1 MVETPG
7 PSIPP
12 VLVLG
17 TGRCGS
23 TMVSNLLNAHPRIL
37 SLSEFFSYVGMD
49 AFRLRNPTGDQ
60 LWQIFS
66 TQRPRTRLMLRESYQ
81 ELLYPVDG
89 PGQRFSRHDVPPILC
104 ATLPHLTNQHEA
116 LYDELESFVRA
127 QPQQPTLQHF
137 RNLFSHLCQRFGC
150 QVWAERSGLT
160 LLVGTR
166 LLRQFPEAR
175 VIHIYRDGR
184 ETALSMS
191 RHYLFRMIVATFKRL
206 RMFRFFLAAIPLM
219 SKGGPS
225 ENIASLMEA
234 VIPRLVR
241 YETLPF
247 DKLKIADFAAFW
259 NALITLADRM
269 LGELPPSRLLSLKLE
284 DIQAEPESHV
294 RRLVRFIDPALED
307 EEWIRKASAIPR
319 PTPSRFQTLE
329 PQERAAVTAACRPGL
344 DRLGYPV

>member
-1 MVETPG
+1 M
-7 PSIPP
+7 
-12 VLVLG
+12 G

-23 TMVSNLLNAHPRIL
+23 TIVSNLLNAHPGIL

-49 AFRLRNPTGDQ
+49 AFRLSNPTGDQ
-60 LWQIFS
+60 LWQIYS
-66 TQRPRTRLMLRESYQ
+66 GQRPRTRLMLRESYE

-89 PGQRFSRHDVPPILC
+89 PGERFTRQDVPPILC
-104 ATLPHLTNQHEA
+104 ATLPHLTDQYEA

-127 QPQQPTLQHF
+127 QPEQPALQHF
-137 RNLFSHLCQRFGC
+137 QNLFSHLCQRFGC

-160 LLVGTR
+160 LLVGSR
-166 LLRQFPEAR
+166 LLRQFPQAR

-184 ETALSMS
+184 ETAISMS
-191 RHYLFRMIVATFKRL
+191 HHYLFRMIVATFKRL
-206 RMFRFFLAAIPLM
+206 GMFRFLVATMPLM

-234 VIPRLVR
+234 FIPRLVR

-247 DKLKIADFAAFW
+247 DKLKVTDFAVFW
-259 NALITLADRM
+259 NALIALADKM
-269 LGELPPSRLLSLKLE
+269 LGEFPPTRLLNIKLE
-284 DIQAEPESHV
+284 DIQAEPECHI
-294 RRLVRFIDPALED
+294 RQLVRFIDPALED

-319 PTPSRFQTLE
+319 PTPSKFQTLS
-329 PQERAAVTAACRPGL
+329 PQQQSAVTAACRPGL

>member
-1 MVETPG
+1 MVETPD
-7 PSIPP
+7 PNMPP

-23 TMVSNLLNAHPRIL
+23 TMLSNLLNTHPRIL

-60 LWQIFS
+60 LWQIYS
-66 TQRPRTRLMLRESYQ
+66 RQRPRTRLMLRESYE
-81 ELLYPVDG
+81 ELLYPVGG
-89 PGQRFSRHDVPPILC
+89 PGQRFTRHDVPPILC
-104 ATLPHLTNQHEA
+104 ATLPHLTDQYEA
-116 LYDELESFVRA
+116 LYDELEPFVRA
-127 QPQQPTLQHF
+127 QPQQPPLVHF

-150 QVWAERSGLT
+150 QVWVERSGLT
-160 LLVGTR
+160 LLVGSR

-175 VIHIYRDGR
+175 VIHIHRDGR
-184 ETALSMS
+184 DTAVSMS

-206 RMFRFFLAAIPLM
+206 RMFRAFLATIPLM

-225 ENIASLMEA
+225 ESVASLMEA
-234 VIPRLVR
+234 VIPRLVH

-247 DKLKIADFAAFW
+247 DKLKITDFAAFW
-259 NALITLADRM
+259 NALIALADRM
-269 LGELPPSRLLSLKLE
+269 LGELPPNRLLSLKLE
-284 DIQAEPESHV
+284 DIQAEPEPHI

-319 PTPSRFQTLE
+319 PTPSRFQTLGPE
-329 PQERAAVTAACRPGL
+329 ERSAVTEACRPGL
-344 DRLGYPV
+344 NLLGYSV

>member
-1 MVETPG
+1 MVETPDPG
-7 PSIPP
+7 IPP

-49 AFRLRNPTGDQ
+49 AFRLTNPTGDQ
-60 LWQIFS
+60 LWQIYS
-66 TQRPRTRLMLRESYQ
+66 RQRPRTRLMLRESYE

-89 PGQRFSRHDVPPILC
+89 PGQRYTRHDVPPILC
-104 ATLPHLTNQHEA
+104 ATLPHLTEQYEA
-116 LYDELESFVRA
+116 LYEELESFVRA
-127 QPQQPTLQHF
+127 QPQQPTFLHF
-137 RNLFSHLCQRFGC
+137 RNLFAHLCQRFGC
-150 QVWAERSGLT
+150 HVWAERSGLT
-160 LLVGTR
+160 LLAGSR
-166 LLRQFPEAR
+166 LLRQFPETR

-184 ETALSMS
+184 ETAASMS

-206 RMFRFFLAAIPLM
+206 RMFRLFLATMPLM

-247 DKLKIADFAAFW
+247 DKLKTTDFAAFW
-259 NALITLADRM
+259 NALIALADRV

-284 DIQAEPESHV
+284 DIQAEPESHL

-307 EEWIRKASAIPR
+307 EDWIRKASAIPR
-319 PTPSRFQTLE
+319 PTPSRFQSIE
-329 PQERAAVTAACRPGL
+329 PEERSAITEACRPGL
-344 DRLGYPV
+344 DRLGYAV

>member
-1 MVETPG
+1 MVETPD
-7 PSIPP
+7 PSIAP

-23 TMVSNLLNAHPRIL
+23 TMVSNLLNSHPRIL

-60 LWQIFS
+60 LWQIYS
-66 TQRPRTRLMLRESYQ
+66 TQRPRTRLMLRESYD

-89 PGQRFSRHDVPPILC
+89 PGQRFSRHDVPPIQC

-116 LYDELESFVRA
+116 LYDELESFVRD

-160 LLVGTR
+160 LLVGSR

-219 SKGGPS
+219 SKSGPS
-225 ENIASLMEA
+225 ENIASLMES

-247 DKLKIADFAAFW
+247 DKLKITDFASFW
-259 NALITLADRM
+259 NALIALADKM
-269 LGELPPSRLLSLKLE
+269 LGGLPPNRLLSLKLE

-319 PTPSRFQTLE
+319 PTPSRFQTLA

-344 DRLGYPV
+344 NRLGYPV